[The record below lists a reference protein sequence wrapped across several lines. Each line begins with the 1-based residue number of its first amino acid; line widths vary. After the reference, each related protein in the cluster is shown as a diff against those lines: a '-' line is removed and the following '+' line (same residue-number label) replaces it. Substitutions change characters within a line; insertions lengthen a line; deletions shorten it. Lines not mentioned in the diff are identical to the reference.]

1 MTDAIRAPS
10 LTLRTVTV
18 RSPPVYGGADAEGEH
33 GPGQLVLRTVP
44 AIPDGLCDRW
54 APASGGAAAIT
65 IAAANR
71 LAGRTLRMRAI

>member
-1 MTDAIRAPS
+1 MTEAIRAPS

-18 RSPPVYGGADAEGEH
+18 RSPPVYGGAVLGWAH

-54 APASGGAAAIT
+54 APASGGATAIT
-65 IAAANR
+65 IAAAKR
-71 LAGRTLRMRAI
+71 LAGRTLRMRTI